1 MKAFT
6 SFGAWHNVL
15 ADRFLYFIAI
25 AFLLIGGSCTEAEIK
40 EYEIG
45 ESCFTKESLETVP
58 WVKDQ
63 LAFFQVPKQGPLRVA
78 VYQYRDQY
86 YLAFENPSLS
96 SPMSY
101 IFNCDGKTIGEV
113 SIHYNEFYGQN
124 KLMTVL
130 LEAKY

>member
-1 MKAFT
+1 MKALGLFEIWRN
-6 SFGAWHNVL
+6 ALIIRPV
-15 ADRFLYFIAI
+15 AFIKI
-25 AFLLIGGSCTEAEIK
+25 ALLLIGASCTETEIK
-40 EYEIG
+40 EFETG
-45 ESCFTKESLETVP
+45 ESCFTKESLETEP
-58 WVKDQ
+58 WIKDQ

-78 VYQYRDQY
+78 VYQYRDKY

>member
-1 MKAFT
+1 MKALRLFEIWRN
-6 SFGAWHNVL
+6 ALLIRPL
-15 ADRFLYFIAI
+15 AFIKI
-25 AFLLIGGSCTEAEIK
+25 ALLLIGASCTETEIK
-40 EYEIG
+40 EFETG
-45 ESCFTKESLETVP
+45 ESCFTKESLEAVP

-63 LAFFQVPKQGPLRVA
+63 LTFFQVPKQGPLRVA
-78 VYQYRDQY
+78 VYQYKDQY

-113 SIHYNEFYGQN
+113 NIHYNEFYGQN
-124 KLMTVL
+124 KLMAVL

>member
-25 AFLLIGGSCTEAEIK
+25 AFLLIGGACTEAEIK

>member
-6 SFGAWHNVL
+6 SFDAWHNVL
-15 ADRFLYFIAI
+15 VLRLVALVVIGL
-25 AFLLIGGSCTEAEIK
+25 LLIGGSCTNAEIK

-78 VYQYRDQY
+78 VYQYRDEY
-86 YLAFENPSLS
+86 YLAFENQSLS

>member
-1 MKAFT
+1 MKAFR

-15 ADRFLYFIAI
+15 VTRHVSLIVI
-25 AFLLIGGSCTEAEIK
+25 GFLLIGGSCTEAETK

-45 ESCFTKESLETVP
+45 EPCFTKESLETVP
-58 WVKDQ
+58 WVKNQ

-86 YLAFENPSLS
+86 YLAFENPALS

-124 KLMTVL
+124 KLMMVL

>member
-6 SFGAWHNVL
+6 AFSAWPNVL
-15 ADRFLYFIAI
+15 AARHASLIVFG
-25 AFLLIGGSCTEAEIK
+25 FLLIGGSCTEAEIK
-40 EYEIG
+40 EYEIA

>member
-15 ADRFLYFIAI
+15 VTRLVSLIVI
-25 AFLLIGGSCTEAEIK
+25 GFLLIGGSCTEAEIK

-45 ESCFTKESLETVP
+45 EPCFTKESLETVP
-58 WVKDQ
+58 WIKDQ
-63 LAFFQVPKQGPLRVA
+63 LAFFQVPNQGPLRVA
-78 VYQYRDQY
+78 VYQYLDQY
-86 YLAFENPSLS
+86 YLAFENPALS

>member
-6 SFGAWHNVL
+6 PFVAWHNVL
-15 ADRFLYFIAI
+15 VARLVSFIVI
-25 AFLLIGGSCTEAEIK
+25 GFLLIGGSCTETEIK

-45 ESCFTKESLETVP
+45 ESCFTKESLETVS

-63 LAFFQVPKQGPLRVA
+63 LAFFQVPKQGSLRVA

-86 YLAFENPSLS
+86 YLAFENPALS

-113 SIHYNEFYGQN
+113 NIHYNEFYGRN
-124 KLMTVL
+124 KLKTVL

>member
-1 MKAFT
+1 MKTLT
-6 SFGAWHNVL
+6 SLNAWHNVL
-15 ADRFLYFIAI
+15 AAKLVSLIVI
-25 AFLLIGGSCTEAEIK
+25 GFLLIGGSCTETEIK
-40 EYEIG
+40 EYEIE
-45 ESCFTKESLETVP
+45 ESCFTKESLETVS

-63 LAFFQVPKQGPLRVA
+63 LNFFQVPKQGPLRVA

-113 SIHYNEFYGQN
+113 NIHYNEFYGQN
-124 KLMTVL
+124 ELMSVL